1 MPNRQQEV
9 TGWIGWGYFAA
20 CLLVIVGFFQL
31 VMGLAAL
38 VNDEFYVGLQGSLLI
53 LDFTTWGWVHLGLG
67 LLILIAGMSLF
78 TGSLWARVVA
88 ILLAGLN
95 LVTQFTFLD
104 VYPVW
109 SIVLMVIDVL
119 IIYALT
125 VHGGE
130 MESTN

>member
-1 MPNRQQEV
+1 MADNRQEV

-20 CLLVIVGFFQL
+20 CLMVMVGFFQMI
-31 VMGLAAL
+31 MGLAAL
-38 VNDEFYVGLQGSLLI
+38 VNDQYYVAMQGHLLI

-67 LLILIAGMSLF
+67 LLILVAGMSLF
-78 TGSLWARVVA
+78 AGSTWARVLA
-88 ILLAGLN
+88 IFLAGLN

-119 IIYALT
+119 VIYALT

-130 MESTN
+130 MKSVD